1 MEKENILFEQN
12 ENKQKKMIINT
23 TSDLLKIPL
32 YILNNSKIQNFSGIY
47 FEEIYQEAIKDEILS
62 ETDDSSQNKK
72 INKSPKKESKYNQT
86 LKNINSLNNLINK
99 KKYSGEEEIALTLN
113 QIKKIKFIIQYNTN
127 FGEEVAILGSIPLL
141 GFWKLEGKFKLKWNE
156 GNIWTGEIDMNKDN
170 MKYFEFKFVIIEKNN
185 IKLWENGNNN
195 IFGYE
200 DIIKNVHKNVQK
212 NRIGKYDKYTYE
224 YDKNEKMLI
233 LKCNW
238 F

>member
-12 ENKQKKMIINT
+12 ENKQEKMIINT

-72 INKSPKKESKYNQT
+72 INKSPKKESNSNQT
-86 LKNINSLNNLINK
+86 LKNINSLNNLIDK
-99 KKYSGEEEIALTLN
+99 KKYSGEAEIALTLN
-113 QIKKIKFIIQYNTN
+113 QIKKIKFNIQYNTN

-200 DIIKNVHKNVQK
+200 DIIKNVQK

-224 YDKNEKMLI
+224 YDKNEKLLI

-238 F
+238 I

>member
-12 ENKQKKMIINT
+12 ENKQEKMIINT

-86 LKNINSLNNLINK
+86 LKNINSLNNIINK

-113 QIKKIKFIIQYNTN
+113 QIKKIKSIIQYNTN

-170 MKYFEFKFVIIEKNN
+170 MKYFEFKIVIIEKNN
-185 IKLWENGNNN
+185 IKLWENGNNTVA
-195 IFGYE
+195 
-200 DIIKNVHKNVQK
+200 IINFN
-212 NRIGKYDKYTYE
+212 D
-224 YDKNEKMLI
+224 
-233 LKCNW
+233 
-238 F
+238 

>member
-12 ENKQKKMIINT
+12 ENKQEKMIINT

-200 DIIKNVHKNVQK
+200 DIIKNVQK

-224 YDKNEKMLI
+224 YDKNEKLLI

-238 F
+238 I

>member
-12 ENKQKKMIINT
+12 ENKQEKMIINT

-72 INKSPKKESKYNQT
+72 INKSPKKESNSNQT
-86 LKNINSLNNLINK
+86 LKNINSLNNLIDK
-99 KKYSGEEEIALTLN
+99 KIYSGEEEIALTLN
-113 QIKKIKFIIQYNTN
+113 QIKKIKFNIQYNTN

-200 DIIKNVHKNVQK
+200 DIIKNVQK

-224 YDKNEKMLI
+224 YDKNEKLLI

-238 F
+238 I

>member
-12 ENKQKKMIINT
+12 ENKQEKMIINT

-72 INKSPKKESKYNQT
+72 INKLPKKESKYNQT

-113 QIKKIKFIIQYNTN
+113 QIKKIKFNIQYNTN

-185 IKLWENGNNN
+185 IKIWESGNNN
-195 IFGYE
+195 IFDLE
-200 DIIKNVHKNVQK
+200 DIIKNVQK

-224 YDKNEKMLI
+224 YDKNEKLLI

>member
-12 ENKQKKMIINT
+12 ENKQEKMIINK

-72 INKSPKKESKYNQT
+72 INKSPKKESNSNQT
-86 LKNINSLNNLINK
+86 LKNMNSLNNLIDK
-99 KKYSGEEEIALTLN
+99 KIYSGEEEIALTLN
-113 QIKKIKFIIQYNTN
+113 QIKKIKFNIQYNTN

-200 DIIKNVHKNVQK
+200 DIIKNVQK

-224 YDKNEKMLI
+224 YDKNEKLLI

-238 F
+238 I

>member
-12 ENKQKKMIINT
+12 ENKQEKMIINT

-72 INKSPKKESKYNQT
+72 INKSPKKESNSNQT
-86 LKNINSLNNLINK
+86 LKNINSLNNLIDK
-99 KKYSGEEEIALTLN
+99 KIYSGEEEIALTLN
-113 QIKKIKFIIQYNTN
+113 QIKKIKFNIQYNTN

-170 MKYFEFKFVIIEKNN
+170 LKYFEFKFVIIEKNN
-185 IKLWENGNNN
+185 IKLWESGNNN
-195 IFGYE
+195 IFDLE
-200 DIIKNVHKNVQK
+200 DIINNVQK

-224 YDKNEKMLI
+224 YDKNEKLLI

-238 F
+238 I

>member
-12 ENKQKKMIINT
+12 ENKQEKMIINT

-62 ETDDSSQNKK
+62 ETDDSSKNKK

-185 IKLWENGNNN
+185 IKIWESGNNN

-200 DIIKNVHKNVQK
+200 DIINNVQK
-212 NRIGKYDKYTYE
+212 NRIGKYDKYTYD

>member
-12 ENKQKKMIINT
+12 ENKQEKMIINT

-156 GNIWTGEIDMNKDN
+156 GNIWTGEINMNKDN
-170 MKYFEFKFVIIEKNN
+170 MKYFEFKYVIIEKNN

-200 DIIKNVHKNVQK
+200 DIIKNVQK
-212 NRIGKYDKYTYE
+212 NRIGKYNKYTYE
-224 YDKNEKMLI
+224 YDKNEKLLI

-238 F
+238 I

>member
-12 ENKQKKMIINT
+12 ENKQEKMIINT

-72 INKSPKKESKYNQT
+72 INKSPKKESNSNQK

-127 FGEEVAILGSIPLL
+127 FGEELAILGSIPLL

-200 DIIKNVHKNVQK
+200 DIIKNVQK

-224 YDKNEKMLI
+224 YDKNEKLLI

-238 F
+238 I

>member
-12 ENKQKKMIINT
+12 ENKQEKMIINT

-62 ETDDSSQNKK
+62 ETDDSSQNKN
-72 INKSPKKESKYNQT
+72 INKSHKKESKYNQT

-200 DIIKNVHKNVQK
+200 DIIKNVQK

-224 YDKNEKMLI
+224 YDKNEKLLI

-238 F
+238 I

>member
-12 ENKQKKMIINT
+12 ENKQEKMIINT

-72 INKSPKKESKYNQT
+72 INKSPKKESNSNQT
-86 LKNINSLNNLINK
+86 LKNINSLNNLIDK
-99 KKYSGEEEIALTLN
+99 KIYSGEEEIALTLN
-113 QIKKIKFIIQYNTN
+113 QIKKIKFNIQYNTN

-200 DIIKNVHKNVQK
+200 DIINNVQK
-212 NRIGKYDKYTYE
+212 NRIGKYDKFTYE
-224 YDKNEKMLI
+224 YDKNEKLLI

-238 F
+238 I